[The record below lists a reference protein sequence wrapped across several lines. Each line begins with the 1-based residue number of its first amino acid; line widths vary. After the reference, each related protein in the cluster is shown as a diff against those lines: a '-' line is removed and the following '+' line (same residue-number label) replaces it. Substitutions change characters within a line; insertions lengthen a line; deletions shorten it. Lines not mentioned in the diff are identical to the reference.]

1 MNELF
6 ESSCLSVI
14 SEENDKLRKEIERL
28 NNDIK
33 VLLKEN
39 ENKEKVIKAQD
50 NIIKEVRE
58 ELNKIDSAT
67 YQGDTDKKT
76 YYKYEQTRI
85 QKLLEILDK
94 VDKENNKTNG
104 VMSVEELESYEPKN
118 MAEQEYQDWFWD

>member
-39 ENKEKVIKAQD
+39 ENKERVIKAQD

-58 ELNKIDSAT
+58 YIEKSKSKLPLGINDFTCEMVYSDEVVLAN
-67 YQGDTDKKT
+67 
-76 YYKYEQTRI
+76 E
-85 QKLLEILDK
+85 LLEILDK
-94 VDKENNKTNG
+94 ENNN
-104 VMSVEELESYEPKN
+104 EDN
-118 MAEQEYQDWFWD
+118 